1 MNFEFSEEDAQ
12 LRDAIQKWVAKDY
25 TQERRKAIV
34 EAGGFSREAYA
45 ELAGLGACGLQV
57 AERWGGLDM
66 GAVQAMVVMEELGR
80 GLVLEPYAQTVVG
93 TAVLGTFGGEDVQAA
108 WCGGLADGTRMISLA
123 HQEQGA
129 RYRAAPCATRAL
141 RVADRW
147 EVSGVKTL
155 VPAGDVVDGF
165 IVPAMAE
172 DRLSL
177 FIVERG
183 APGVS
188 THPYGTQDGARAA
201 DVHFRAAAAQLLA
214 VDGDAALAFALDRYA
229 AALCAEGVGI
239 MDKALA
245 ATVDYL
251 RTRKQFGVELASFQA
266 LRHQVADMKMQL
278 ELARSMSYYATLS
291 LELDPPARTI
301 AVSRAKY
308 QLGISMR
315 QIGQQAVQL
324 HGGIGM
330 TDEYIVS
337 HYFKRLTQ
345 IELTCGDTRHHL
357 AAVSDAMKDVASVV
371 AD

>member
-1 MNFEFSEEDAQ
+1 MNFEFSEEDTQ
-12 LRDAIQKWVAKDY
+12 LRDAIRKWVAKDY
-25 TQERRKAIV
+25 MQERRRTIV
-34 EAGGFSREAYA
+34 ETGGFSREAYS
-45 ELAGLGACGLQV
+45 ELAALGACGLQV

-66 GAVQAMVVMEELGR
+66 GAVQSMVVMEELGR

-93 TAVLGTFGGEDVQAA
+93 TAMLSTFGTEEVQAT
-108 WCGGLADGTRMISLA
+108 WCSGLADGTRMISLA

-129 RYRAAPCATRAL
+129 RYRVAPCVTQAL

-155 VPAGDVVDGF
+155 VPAGDAVDGF

-172 DRLSL
+172 GRLSL
-177 FIVERG
+177 FIVERR
-183 APGVS
+183 AQGVS
-188 THPYGTQDGARAA
+188 TRPYGTQDGARAA
-201 DVHFRAAAAQLLA
+201 DIHFRAAPAQLLA
-214 VDGDAALAFALDRYA
+214 AAGDAALAFALDHYA

-239 MDKALA
+239 MDQTLA
-245 ATVDYL
+245 VTVGYL
-251 RTRKQFGVELASFQA
+251 RTRKQFGVEIASFQA

-291 LELDPPARTI
+291 LELEPSARTI
-301 AVSRAKY
+301 AVSRSKY
-308 QLGISMR
+308 QLGVSMR
-315 QIGQQAVQL
+315 QVGQQAVQL

-345 IELTCGDTRHHL
+345 IELSCGDSRHHL
-357 AAVSDAMKDVASVV
+357 AAVSDAMEDVASVV
-371 AD
+371 D